1 MAYAERDFN
10 TDLRHLRSNKP
21 GVHSCP
27 CKQRVVQGRGL
38 VGGGRAREGRQRP
51 RGVRQSSGEAGSA
64 FLSNVDA
71 ALVDSDVPRD
81 EPSDVPKGER

>member
-27 CKQRVVQGRGL
+27 CKQRVIQRRGL
-38 VGGGRAREGRQRP
+38 VGGGRARG
-51 RGVRQSSGEAGSA
+51 GRQSSGEAGSA

>member
-1 MAYAERDFN
+1 MAHAERDFN
-10 TDLRHLRSNKP
+10 ADLRRLRSNKP

-27 CKQRVVQGRGL
+27 CKQRVIQGRGL
-38 VGGGRAREGRQRP
+38 MGGGRAGEARQRP
-51 RGVRQSSGEAGSA
+51 RGARQSSEEAGSA
-64 FLSNVDA
+64 FLSTDDA